1 MRATLRR
8 RLAVLELKLKPIK
21 PLDNLDAEIRA
32 MTAPERNAL
41 RNFLMFL
48 KDGGQPVDENFEEL
62 KLAADNA
69 VYAARERLSEV
80 C

>member
-1 MRATLRR
+1 MRAALRR
-8 RLAVLELKLKPIK
+8 RLIVLEGKLKPESSVG
-21 PLDNLDAEIRA
+21 NLDAEIQA

-48 KDGGQPVDENFEEL
+48 KDGGQPVDECFEEL

-69 VYAARERLSEV
+69 VYAARERLGEAT
-80 C
+80 

>member
-21 PLDNLDAEIRA
+21 PLDNLDAEILA

-48 KDGGQPVDENFEEL
+48 KDGGQPVDECFEEI
-62 KLAADNA
+62 KLAAENA
-69 VYAARERLSEV
+69 VYAARARLKIS
-80 C
+80 

>member
-48 KDGGQPVDENFEEL
+48 KDGGQPVDECFDEL
-62 KLAADNA
+62 KIAADNA
-69 VYAARERLSEV
+69 VYAARARLKIS
-80 C
+80 